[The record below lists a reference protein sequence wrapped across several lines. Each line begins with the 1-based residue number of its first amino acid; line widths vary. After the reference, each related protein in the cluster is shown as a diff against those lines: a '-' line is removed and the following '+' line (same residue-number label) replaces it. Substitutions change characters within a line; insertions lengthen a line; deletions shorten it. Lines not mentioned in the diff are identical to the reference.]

1 MSEFLSTARGVAW
14 RGLHVTY
21 TNPAFVAPSI
31 IFPLFFYVAF
41 AGGLSSVGDVPG
53 FSYPAGYDTFQFAFV
68 LLQAAA
74 FGGVFSGFGIAAD
87 FEQGFGRR
95 LLLASPRRGAIVV
108 GYALVALGRAVVTG
122 SVLTIVALA
131 FGMRPTG
138 SLADYLALALLAAI
152 VCLAAALFACG
163 VAMRLKTIQAGPAMQ
178 MPVFLTLF
186 LAPVFVPLELVGGW
200 VHGVATSTRSP
211 PCWTAPATC
220 WPAATSACCS
230 PSASRPA
237 WPCCSRYGLRVACA
251 LRSARAASGC
261 SPVIALRSSTRLR
274 AAPEPAEPAPRSD
287 ARRDGCDVEPVRGAR
302 TSHSC
307 PPERRGLTFRPVA
320 TVRRPPIRPN
330 AKDRE
335 TTAPG

>member
-1 MSEFLSTARGVAW
+1 MSEFFSTARGVAW

-21 TNPAFVAPSI
+21 TNPALVLPSI

-68 LLQAAA
+68 LLQASA

-108 GYALVALGRAVVTG
+108 GYALVALGRAAVTG
-122 SVLTIVALA
+122 TVLTIVALV

-178 MPVFLTLF
+178 MPVFIVLF

-200 VHGVATSTRSP
+200 VHGVAQVNP
-211 PCWTAPATC
+211 VTALLEGGRDLISGQSF
-220 WPAATSACCS
+220 PAALAFGIAVALPLAFSVWAV
-230 PSASRPA
+230 R
-237 WPCCSRYGLRVACA
+237 GLR
-251 LRSARAASGC
+251 RAE
-261 SPVIALRSSTRLR
+261 
-274 AAPEPAEPAPRSD
+274 AA
-287 ARRDGCDVEPVRGAR
+287 G
-302 TSHSC
+302 
-307 PPERRGLTFRPVA
+307 
-320 TVRRPPIRPN
+320 
-330 AKDRE
+330 
-335 TTAPG
+335 